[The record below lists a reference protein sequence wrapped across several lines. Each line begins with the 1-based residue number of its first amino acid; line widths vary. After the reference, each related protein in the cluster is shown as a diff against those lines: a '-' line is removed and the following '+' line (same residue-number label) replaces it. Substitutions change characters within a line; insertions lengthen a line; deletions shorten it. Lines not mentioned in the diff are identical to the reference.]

1 MLSIFEDLF
10 TSKNHYYIFLSLNCI
25 YAIYV
30 MLGNQSSL
38 YVSNKVY
45 LVNNLNVHMENVLI
59 PG

>member
-1 MLSIFEDLF
+1 
-10 TSKNHYYIFLSLNCI
+10 
-25 YAIYV
+25 

-38 YVSNKVY
+38 YVSNKIY